1 MSMKNI
7 KFTGLLT
14 RKKAVRY
21 LIYVLFV
28 CAFAV
33 FVIKLNQVEK
43 TELVVRTGQTF
54 EKAKVVKILQ
64 DNLEENGTRV
74 GEQKVRVRMLTGV
87 RKGEELDIT
96 SSSGYLFGA
105 ACKPGMKVIVMQS
118 VAGDSTVASVYTQD
132 REGVIYIFALIYL
145 LVLCLIGGKQGIKGC
160 LGLVFTFFCV
170 IFVYLPLVY
179 LKYSPFWTA
188 VFVCFI
194 TTLVTMYLIG
204 GPTRK
209 TCAATLGTLVGVI
222 LAGVSAWCFSKASGI
237 SGYNVSDIETLM
249 TLWNT
254 NRIQVGG
261 LLFSG
266 LLKIVIRRCQNILF
280 CQNPRDLTRTFPGS
294 TEGKNLPHNL
304 CRFRIRFEMVFHS
317 FGFPVAVGRATSEPF
332 AALGLQ
338 LFHGADLPARVLC
351 VQLVCPVADGIK
363 IVAAL
368 NRRIHAI
375 VHRNEP
381 HVLLREINL
390 HVVADLQVLTPQ
402 PGGILYNQGGDL
414 PGFDHFHDLFP
425 TRPLK

>member
-1 MSMKNI
+1 MSMKNT

-21 LIYVLFV
+21 LIYILFV
-28 CAFAV
+28 CVFAV
-33 FVIKLNQVEK
+33 FVTKLNQVEK

-204 GPTRK
+204 GPTQK

-266 LLKIVIRRCQNILF
+266 LLISCLGAVMDVAMSISSAIDEIYRQNLSLSRKELFKAGLRVGRDMMGTDSNTLILAFAGSSVSTLLLDYSFNLPYQQIINSNNIGIAIMQGLAGSFGIVLSVPFTVLICTILF
-280 CQNPRDLTRTFPGS
+280 H
-294 TEGKNLPHNL
+294 K
-304 CRFRIRFEMVFHS
+304 
-317 FGFPVAVGRATSEPF
+317 
-332 AALGLQ
+332 
-338 LFHGADLPARVLC
+338 
-351 VQLVCPVADGIK
+351 K
-363 IVAAL
+363 
-368 NRRIHAI
+368 
-375 VHRNEP
+375 
-381 HVLLREINL
+381 
-390 HVVADLQVLTPQ
+390 
-402 PGGILYNQGGDL
+402 
-414 PGFDHFHDLFP
+414 
-425 TRPLK
+425 

>member
-1 MSMKNI
+1 MSMKNT
-7 KFTGLLT
+7 KFTGLFT

-266 LLKIVIRRCQNILF
+266 LLISCLGAVMDVAMSISSAIDEIYRQNLSLSRKELFKAGLRVGRDMMGTDSNTLILAFAGNSVSTLLLDYSYNLPYQQIINSNNIGIAIMQGLAGSFGIVLSVPFTVLICTILF
-280 CQNPRDLTRTFPGS
+280 H
-294 TEGKNLPHNL
+294 K
-304 CRFRIRFEMVFHS
+304 
-317 FGFPVAVGRATSEPF
+317 
-332 AALGLQ
+332 
-338 LFHGADLPARVLC
+338 
-351 VQLVCPVADGIK
+351 K
-363 IVAAL
+363 
-368 NRRIHAI
+368 
-375 VHRNEP
+375 
-381 HVLLREINL
+381 
-390 HVVADLQVLTPQ
+390 
-402 PGGILYNQGGDL
+402 
-414 PGFDHFHDLFP
+414 
-425 TRPLK
+425 

>member
-1 MSMKNI
+1 MKNT
-7 KFTGLLT
+7 KFTGLFT

-118 VAGDSTVASVYTQD
+118 VAGNSTVASVYTQD

-266 LLKIVIRRCQNILF
+266 LLISCLGAVMDVAMSISSAIDEIYRQNLSLSRKELFKAGLRVGRDMMGTDSNTLILAFAGSSVSTLLLDYSYNLPYQQIINSNNIGIAIMQGLAGSFGIVLSVPFTVLICTILF
-280 CQNPRDLTRTFPGS
+280 H
-294 TEGKNLPHNL
+294 K
-304 CRFRIRFEMVFHS
+304 
-317 FGFPVAVGRATSEPF
+317 
-332 AALGLQ
+332 
-338 LFHGADLPARVLC
+338 
-351 VQLVCPVADGIK
+351 K
-363 IVAAL
+363 
-368 NRRIHAI
+368 
-375 VHRNEP
+375 
-381 HVLLREINL
+381 
-390 HVVADLQVLTPQ
+390 
-402 PGGILYNQGGDL
+402 
-414 PGFDHFHDLFP
+414 
-425 TRPLK
+425 

>member
-7 KFTGLLT
+7 KFTGLFT

-266 LLKIVIRRCQNILF
+266 LLISCLGAVMDVAMSISSAIDEIYRQNLSLSRKELFKAGLRVGRDMMGTDSNTLILAFAGSSVSTLLLDYSYNLPYQQIINSNNIGIAIMQGLAGSFGIVLSVPFTVLICTILF
-280 CQNPRDLTRTFPGS
+280 H
-294 TEGKNLPHNL
+294 K
-304 CRFRIRFEMVFHS
+304 
-317 FGFPVAVGRATSEPF
+317 
-332 AALGLQ
+332 
-338 LFHGADLPARVLC
+338 
-351 VQLVCPVADGIK
+351 K
-363 IVAAL
+363 
-368 NRRIHAI
+368 
-375 VHRNEP
+375 
-381 HVLLREINL
+381 
-390 HVVADLQVLTPQ
+390 
-402 PGGILYNQGGDL
+402 
-414 PGFDHFHDLFP
+414 
-425 TRPLK
+425 

>member
-1 MSMKNI
+1 MSMKKT

-28 CAFAV
+28 CVFAV

-54 EKAKVVKILQ
+54 EKAKVVKIVQ
-64 DNLEENGTRV
+64 DNLEKNGTRV

-266 LLKIVIRRCQNILF
+266 LLISCLGAVMDVAMSISSAIDEIYRQNLSLSRKELFRAGLRVGRDMMGTDSNTLILAFAGSSVSTLLLDYSYNLPYQQIINSNNIGIAIMQGLAGSFGIVLSVPFTVLICTILF
-280 CQNPRDLTRTFPGS
+280 H
-294 TEGKNLPHNL
+294 K
-304 CRFRIRFEMVFHS
+304 
-317 FGFPVAVGRATSEPF
+317 
-332 AALGLQ
+332 
-338 LFHGADLPARVLC
+338 
-351 VQLVCPVADGIK
+351 K
-363 IVAAL
+363 
-368 NRRIHAI
+368 
-375 VHRNEP
+375 
-381 HVLLREINL
+381 
-390 HVVADLQVLTPQ
+390 
-402 PGGILYNQGGDL
+402 
-414 PGFDHFHDLFP
+414 
-425 TRPLK
+425 

>member
-1 MSMKNI
+1 MSMKNT
-7 KFTGLLT
+7 KFTGLFT

-21 LIYVLFV
+21 LIYILFV
-28 CAFAV
+28 CVFAV

-204 GPTRK
+204 GPTQK

-266 LLKIVIRRCQNILF
+266 LLISCLGAVMDVAMSISSAIDEIYRQNLSLSRKELFKAGLRVGRDMMGTDSNTLILAFAGSSVSTLLLDYSYNLPYQQIINSNNIGIAIMQGLAGSFGIVLSVPFTVLICTILF
-280 CQNPRDLTRTFPGS
+280 H
-294 TEGKNLPHNL
+294 K
-304 CRFRIRFEMVFHS
+304 
-317 FGFPVAVGRATSEPF
+317 
-332 AALGLQ
+332 
-338 LFHGADLPARVLC
+338 
-351 VQLVCPVADGIK
+351 K
-363 IVAAL
+363 
-368 NRRIHAI
+368 
-375 VHRNEP
+375 
-381 HVLLREINL
+381 
-390 HVVADLQVLTPQ
+390 
-402 PGGILYNQGGDL
+402 
-414 PGFDHFHDLFP
+414 
-425 TRPLK
+425 

>member
-1 MSMKNI
+1 MKNI
-7 KFTGLLT
+7 KLTGLLT

-21 LIYVLFV
+21 LIYILFV
-28 CAFAV
+28 CVFAV

-145 LVLCLIGGKQGIKGC
+145 LVLCLISGKQGIKGC

-266 LLKIVIRRCQNILF
+266 LLISCLGAVMDVAMSISSAIDEIYRQNLSLSRKELFKAGLRVGRDMMGTDSNTLILAFAGSSVSTLLLDYSYNLPYQQIINSNNIGIAIMQGLAGSFGIVLSVPFTVLICTILF
-280 CQNPRDLTRTFPGS
+280 H
-294 TEGKNLPHNL
+294 K
-304 CRFRIRFEMVFHS
+304 
-317 FGFPVAVGRATSEPF
+317 
-332 AALGLQ
+332 
-338 LFHGADLPARVLC
+338 
-351 VQLVCPVADGIK
+351 K
-363 IVAAL
+363 
-368 NRRIHAI
+368 
-375 VHRNEP
+375 
-381 HVLLREINL
+381 
-390 HVVADLQVLTPQ
+390 
-402 PGGILYNQGGDL
+402 
-414 PGFDHFHDLFP
+414 
-425 TRPLK
+425 

>member
-1 MSMKNI
+1 MKNI
-7 KFTGLLT
+7 KLTGLLT

-21 LIYVLFV
+21 LIYFLLV
-28 CAFAV
+28 CVFAV

-266 LLKIVIRRCQNILF
+266 LLISCLGAVMDVAMSISSAIDEIYRQNLSLSRKELFKAGLRVGRDMMGTDSNTLILAFAGSSVSTLLLDYSYNLPYQQIINSNNIGIAIMQGLAGSFGIVLSVPFTVLICTILF
-280 CQNPRDLTRTFPGS
+280 H
-294 TEGKNLPHNL
+294 K
-304 CRFRIRFEMVFHS
+304 
-317 FGFPVAVGRATSEPF
+317 
-332 AALGLQ
+332 
-338 LFHGADLPARVLC
+338 
-351 VQLVCPVADGIK
+351 K
-363 IVAAL
+363 
-368 NRRIHAI
+368 
-375 VHRNEP
+375 
-381 HVLLREINL
+381 
-390 HVVADLQVLTPQ
+390 
-402 PGGILYNQGGDL
+402 
-414 PGFDHFHDLFP
+414 
-425 TRPLK
+425 

>member
-1 MSMKNI
+1 MKKI

-21 LIYVLFV
+21 LIYILFV
-28 CAFAV
+28 CVFAV

-266 LLKIVIRRCQNILF
+266 LLISCLGAVMDVAMSISSAIDEIYRQNLSLSRKELFRAGLRVGRDMMGTDSNTLILAFAGSSVSTLLLDYSYNLPYQQIINSNNIGIAIMQGLAGSFGIVLSVPFTVLICTILF
-280 CQNPRDLTRTFPGS
+280 H
-294 TEGKNLPHNL
+294 K
-304 CRFRIRFEMVFHS
+304 
-317 FGFPVAVGRATSEPF
+317 
-332 AALGLQ
+332 
-338 LFHGADLPARVLC
+338 
-351 VQLVCPVADGIK
+351 K
-363 IVAAL
+363 
-368 NRRIHAI
+368 
-375 VHRNEP
+375 
-381 HVLLREINL
+381 
-390 HVVADLQVLTPQ
+390 
-402 PGGILYNQGGDL
+402 
-414 PGFDHFHDLFP
+414 
-425 TRPLK
+425 

>member
-1 MSMKNI
+1 MKNT
-7 KFTGLLT
+7 KFTGLFT

-105 ACKPGMKVIVMQS
+105 ACKPDMKVIVMQS

-266 LLKIVIRRCQNILF
+266 LLISCLGAVMDVAMSISSAIDEIYRQNLSLSRKELFTAGLRVGRDMMGTDSNTLILAFAGSSVSTLLLDYSYNLPYQQIINSNNIGIAIMQGLAGSFGIVLSVPFTVLICTILF
-280 CQNPRDLTRTFPGS
+280 H
-294 TEGKNLPHNL
+294 K
-304 CRFRIRFEMVFHS
+304 
-317 FGFPVAVGRATSEPF
+317 
-332 AALGLQ
+332 
-338 LFHGADLPARVLC
+338 
-351 VQLVCPVADGIK
+351 K
-363 IVAAL
+363 
-368 NRRIHAI
+368 
-375 VHRNEP
+375 
-381 HVLLREINL
+381 
-390 HVVADLQVLTPQ
+390 
-402 PGGILYNQGGDL
+402 
-414 PGFDHFHDLFP
+414 
-425 TRPLK
+425 

>member
-1 MSMKNI
+1 MKKT

-28 CAFAV
+28 CVFAV

-43 TELVVRTGQTF
+43 TDLVVRTGQTF
-54 EKAKVVKILQ
+54 EKAKVVKILR

-266 LLKIVIRRCQNILF
+266 LLISCLGAVMDVAMSISSAIDEIYRQNLSLSRKELFKAGLRVGRDMMGTDSNTLILAFAGSSVSTLLLDYSYNLPYQQIINSNNIGIAIMQGLAGSFGIVLSVPFTVLICTILF
-280 CQNPRDLTRTFPGS
+280 H
-294 TEGKNLPHNL
+294 KNKA
-304 CRFRIRFEMVFHS
+304 E
-317 FGFPVAVGRATSEPF
+317 
-332 AALGLQ
+332 
-338 LFHGADLPARVLC
+338 
-351 VQLVCPVADGIK
+351 
-363 IVAAL
+363 
-368 NRRIHAI
+368 
-375 VHRNEP
+375 
-381 HVLLREINL
+381 
-390 HVVADLQVLTPQ
+390 
-402 PGGILYNQGGDL
+402 
-414 PGFDHFHDLFP
+414 
-425 TRPLK
+425 

>member
-1 MSMKNI
+1 MSMKKT
-7 KFTGLLT
+7 KFIGLLT

-28 CAFAV
+28 CVFAV

-105 ACKPGMKVIVMQS
+105 DCKPGMKVIVMQS

-266 LLKIVIRRCQNILF
+266 LLISCLGAVMDVAMSISSAIDEIYRQNLSLSRKELFKAGLRVGRDMMGTDSNTLILAFAGSSVSTLLLDYSYNLPYQQIINSNNIGIAIMQGLAGSFGIVLSVPFTVLICTILF
-280 CQNPRDLTRTFPGS
+280 H
-294 TEGKNLPHNL
+294 K
-304 CRFRIRFEMVFHS
+304 
-317 FGFPVAVGRATSEPF
+317 
-332 AALGLQ
+332 
-338 LFHGADLPARVLC
+338 
-351 VQLVCPVADGIK
+351 K
-363 IVAAL
+363 
-368 NRRIHAI
+368 
-375 VHRNEP
+375 
-381 HVLLREINL
+381 
-390 HVVADLQVLTPQ
+390 
-402 PGGILYNQGGDL
+402 
-414 PGFDHFHDLFP
+414 
-425 TRPLK
+425 

>member
-1 MSMKNI
+1 MSMKNT

-21 LIYVLFV
+21 LIYILFV
-28 CAFAV
+28 CVFAV

-204 GPTRK
+204 GPTQK

-266 LLKIVIRRCQNILF
+266 LLISCLGAVMDVAMSISSAIDEIYRQNLSLSRKELFTAGLRVGRDMMGTDSNTLILAFAGSSVSTLLLDYSYNLPYQQIINSNNIGIAIMQGLAGSFGIVLSVPFTVLICTILF
-280 CQNPRDLTRTFPGS
+280 H
-294 TEGKNLPHNL
+294 K
-304 CRFRIRFEMVFHS
+304 
-317 FGFPVAVGRATSEPF
+317 
-332 AALGLQ
+332 
-338 LFHGADLPARVLC
+338 
-351 VQLVCPVADGIK
+351 K
-363 IVAAL
+363 
-368 NRRIHAI
+368 
-375 VHRNEP
+375 
-381 HVLLREINL
+381 
-390 HVVADLQVLTPQ
+390 
-402 PGGILYNQGGDL
+402 
-414 PGFDHFHDLFP
+414 
-425 TRPLK
+425 

>member
-1 MSMKNI
+1 MKNI
-7 KFTGLLT
+7 KLTGLLT

-21 LIYVLFV
+21 LIYFLLV
-28 CAFAV
+28 CVFAV
-33 FVIKLNQVEK
+33 FVIRLNQVEK

-74 GEQKVRVRMLTGV
+74 GEQKVRVHMLTGV

-132 REGVIYIFALIYL
+132 RESVIYIFALIYL
-145 LVLCLIGGKQGIKGC
+145 LALCMIGGKQGIKGC

-209 TCAATLGTLVGVI
+209 TCAATLGTLAGVV
-222 LAGVSAWCFSKASGI
+222 LAGISAWCFSKASGI

-266 LLKIVIRRCQNILF
+266 LLISCLGAVMDVAMSISSAIDEIYKQNSS
-280 CQNPRDLTRTFPGS
+280 LTRTELFKAGLRVGRDMMGTDSNTLILAGS
-294 TEGKNLPHNL
+294 SVSTLLLDYAYDLPYQQIINSNNIGIAIMQGL
-304 CRFRIRFEMVFHS
+304 AGS
-317 FGFPVAVGRATSEPF
+317 FGIVLSVPF
-332 AALGLQ
+332 TVLICTV
-338 LFHGADLPARVLC
+338 LFHKNK
-351 VQLVCPVADGIK
+351 QLD
-363 IVAAL
+363 
-368 NRRIHAI
+368 
-375 VHRNEP
+375 
-381 HVLLREINL
+381 
-390 HVVADLQVLTPQ
+390 
-402 PGGILYNQGGDL
+402 
-414 PGFDHFHDLFP
+414 
-425 TRPLK
+425 